1 MTQPWPVVRFG
12 EILARVER
20 KFVIDDAQAYRC
32 VGVRWY
38 GQGSFVRQQ
47 LLGVDITRKEQW
59 RIEPGDIVYNKLFAW
74 KGAFAVAD
82 ETIKGCIVSDKFP
95 TYRADAERV
104 DLGWLEWYF
113 RTPHIARQAQDLSKG
128 AAAISK
134 LTLNPPDF
142 WSLTVPLPPL
152 AEQRSIVTYIERV
165 ASKVEEARTIRAI
178 AEAQARP
185 VFLAALNRAAASLP
199 EITGTL
205 GEILESPPRNGWSVR
220 CDGSVTGTSVLTLSA
235 VTGFRYNP
243 KAIKRTSEPVDPN
256 AHYWLHPGDLLITRS
271 NTPELVGH
279 AAIYDGRPSPC
290 IYPDLMMRCRVIP
303 ERADVRFVH
312 LWLQSSVVREHI
324 RQKAK
329 GTSPTMKK
337 ISQGDVEEI
346 PFPTNVN
353 LEDQRAVVS
362 YLDNLLAKVD
372 TLRRLQGETAPEL
385 GALLPS
391 ILDKAFKG
399 EL

>member
-1 MTQPWPVVRFG
+1 MTQRWPVVRFD

-47 LLGVDITRKEQW
+47 LTGVDIARKEQW

-82 ETIKGCIVSDKFP
+82 ETVKGCIVSDKFP
-95 TYRADAERV
+95 TYRAESERV
-104 DLGWLEWYF
+104 DLGWLKWYF
-113 RTPHIARQAQDLSKG
+113 RTPNIARQAQDLSKG

-142 WSLTVPLPPL
+142 WRLTLPLPPL
-152 AEQRSIVTYIERV
+152 AEQRRSVTRIEHV
-165 ASKVEEARTIRAI
+165 ASRLEQARTIRATTD
-178 AEAQARP
+178 AQGKA
-185 VFLAALNRAAASLP
+185 VFLAALNQVAASLP
-199 EITGTL
+199 DIKGIL
-205 GEILESPPRNGWSVR
+205 GDVLEVPPKNGWSVR
-220 CDGSVTGTSVLTLSA
+220 CDGSVTGTPVLTLSA
-235 VTGFRYNP
+235 VTGFRYDP
-243 KAIKRTSEPVDPN
+243 KAIKRTSEPVVPN

-290 IYPDLMMRCRVIP
+290 IYPDLMMRCKVTP

-337 ISQGDVEEI
+337 ISQTDVEEI
-346 PFPTNVN
+346 PFPTSVK

-362 YLDNLLAKVD
+362 YLDKLLAKVD
-372 TLRRLQGETAPEL
+372 ALRRLQGETAAEL
-385 GALLPS
+385 DALLPS